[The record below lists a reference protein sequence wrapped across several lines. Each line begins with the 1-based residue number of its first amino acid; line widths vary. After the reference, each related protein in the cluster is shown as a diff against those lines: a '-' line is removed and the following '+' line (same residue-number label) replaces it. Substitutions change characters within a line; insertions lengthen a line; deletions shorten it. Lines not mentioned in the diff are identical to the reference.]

1 VNVIKT
7 TTTWLRS
14 LGAAGLM
21 IAMAGCQ
28 GGDPTAS
35 EGERSGLD
43 MQEALEALG
52 AQVVDVDHASVPTF
66 ITGELGLVAMTG
78 ELSTADL
85 DEVLAAISPVFR
97 ADASELVLKGSQTDL
112 IGDRHLR
119 FRQVKDGLDVFGAE
133 LVLHVRDGIVYS
145 VNGSAR
151 ADLKA
156 PEAAEL
162 DMSDAITAALGH
174 AANVISATAAEAPR
188 LALHAAEG
196 RLDLVY
202 VVEVTGARADGTP
215 VSDTILVNAVDG
227 SLALRMPHIHSAKNR
242 EMHNLNHATSLP
254 GPLARTEGGAA
265 SADAVVNTN
274 YDRLGS
280 TYDCYSALFGR
291 DSYNNAGA
299 KMISSV
305 HYSNNYV
312 NAYWNGVQ
320 MVYGDGDGVQ
330 ASNLANSMDVTAH
343 ELTHAVTETSSN
355 LTYSGESG
363 GLNESMSDVF
373 GNVCEWYRDGQVVSA
388 NTWMVG
394 EDIWTPATPNDALRY
409 MANPSQDGGSL
420 DYYPDYAAGIDVHY
434 SSGISNL
441 AFYLLSQGG
450 THPTGKTSTVVTGI
464 GIAKAAQIFYR
475 ANTSIFTASTTFEQ
489 AKTATEQAATQ
500 LGYTAAEVASVTAA
514 WQAVGVGIPVPPPVT
529 TPLTNGTTVTGL
541 SGGTGAKLYYTL
553 EVPAGATSLSFT
565 TTGGTGDADLYVR
578 FGLAP
583 TLSAYDCRPYLGG
596 NAETCTIANI
606 QTGTYYVMLQGYSA
620 FSGVS
625 LTGTYGGGG
634 GGGNVLSN
642 GVGITISGAKN
653 SMQTWTLA
661 VPAGQPSV
669 TFSTNGGTGNITL
682 YVKVGAAPTTN
693 SYTCRSAASS
703 GNVTG
708 NNETCTIANPAA
720 GTWYVTPRGTS
731 AYSGATLKGQY

>member
-1 VNVIKT
+1 
-7 TTTWLRS
+7 
-14 LGAAGLM
+14 
-21 IAMAGCQ
+21 
-28 GGDPTAS
+28 
-35 EGERSGLD
+35 

-52 AQVVDVDHASVPTF
+52 ARVIDVDRASVPTF
-66 ITGELGLVAMTG
+66 ITGDLGIVAATG
-78 ELSTADL
+78 DLSKTEL
-85 DEVLAAISPVFR
+85 DEVLAAIAPVFR
-97 ADASELVLKGSQTDL
+97 ADASELVLKGSQTDM

-133 LVLHVRDGIVYS
+133 VILHVRDGIVYA
-145 VNGSAR
+145 VNGNAR
-151 ADLKA
+151 ADLRA
-156 PEAAEL
+156 PEEAKL
-162 DMSDAITAALGH
+162 DMSDAVTAALGH
-174 AANVISATAAEAPR
+174 AAHVVSASAAEAPH
-188 LALHAAEG
+188 LALHATDG

-202 VVEVTGARADGTP
+202 VVEVTGAQNDGTP
-215 VSDTILVNAVDG
+215 VSDTLLVNAVDG
-227 SLALRMPHIHSAKNR
+227 SLALRMPHIHTAKNR
-242 EMHNLNHATSLP
+242 EMHNLNHGTSLP
-254 GPLARTEGGAA
+254 GPLARSEGGAA

-280 TYDCYSALFGR
+280 TYDCYMSLFGR

-312 NAYWNGVQ
+312 NAYWNGIQ

-343 ELTHAVTETSSN
+343 ELTHAVTENSSN

-373 GNVCEWYRDGQVVSA
+373 GNVCEWHRDGQVISA

-394 EDIWTPATPNDALRY
+394 EDIWTPGTANDALRY
-409 MANPSQDGGSL
+409 MANPGQDGGSL
-420 DYYPDYAAGIDVHY
+420 DYYPDYTPGVDVHY

-464 GIAKAAQIFYR
+464 GIAKAAQVFYR
-475 ANTSIFTASTTFEQ
+475 ANNTIFTASTTFEQ

-500 LGYTAAEVASVTAA
+500 LGYTGAEIASVTAA

-529 TPLTNGTTVTGL
+529 TPLTNGVTVGPL
-541 SGGTGAKLYYTL
+541 SGGTGTKLYYTL
-553 EVPAGATSLSFT
+553 DVPAGATSLSFT
-565 TTGGTGDADLYVR
+565 TSGGTGDADLYVR
-578 FGLAP
+578 FGSAP
-583 TLSAYDCRPYLGG
+583 TLATYDCRPYLGG

-606 QTGTYYVMLQGYSA
+606 QAGTYYVMLNGYSPFNGA
-620 FSGVS
+620 S
-625 LTGTYGGGG
+625 LTGTYVAGG

-642 GVGITISGAKN
+642 NVGVTISGAKN
-653 SMQTWTLA
+653 SMQAWSLV
-661 VPAGQPSV
+661 VPAGQPSL

-682 YVKVGAAPTTN
+682 YVKVGAAPTTT
-693 SYTCRSAASS
+693 SYTCRSQQNS
-703 GNVTG
+703 GNVVG
-708 NNETCTIANPAA
+708 NNESCTIANPAA
-720 GTWYVTPRGTS
+720 GTWYVVPRGT
-731 AYSGATLKGQY
+731 AAFSGATLKGQY